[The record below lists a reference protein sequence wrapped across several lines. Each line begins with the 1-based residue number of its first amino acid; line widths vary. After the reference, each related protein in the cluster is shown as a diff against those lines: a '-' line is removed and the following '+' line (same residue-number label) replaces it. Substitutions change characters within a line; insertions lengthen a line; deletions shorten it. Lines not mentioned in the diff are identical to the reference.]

1 VKIGDIGQVNGFI
14 YNWWYYFVLGRISFS
29 NRLFKPL
36 SFFITVTALF
46 LPPKKPITMPYN
58 LLKGKRGIITGAL
71 DENSIAWKV
80 AEKAH
85 EEGATFVLTNAP
97 IAMRMGEINKLAEK
111 TGSTIIPAD
120 ATSVEELTT
129 LFTQSQEV
137 LGGKIDFVLH
147 SIGMS
152 VNIRKKIPYT
162 ESNYDYFAKG
172 IDVSAMSLHKMLAV
186 AKKLD
191 AINEWGSVVAL
202 TYMAAQRTYPFYT
215 DMADIKAMLESIAR
229 SFGYHY
235 GVDKK
240 VRINTV
246 SQSPTKTT
254 AGTGIKGF
262 GDFFDYANAIA
273 PLGNASAEDCANY
286 CITLFSDLTRMVTMQ
301 NLFHDGGYSTTGVS
315 NLIMDKLGVE

>member
-1 VKIGDIGQVNGFI
+1 M
-14 YNWWYYFVLGRISFS
+14 S
-29 NRLFKPL
+29 N
-36 SFFITVTALF
+36 
-46 LPPKKPITMPYN
+46 N

-71 DENSIAWKV
+71 DANSIAWKV

-85 EEGATFVLTNAP
+85 EQGATFVLTNAP
-97 IAMRMGEINKLAEK
+97 IAMRMGEINKLAE
-111 TGSTIIPAD
+111 STNSQIVPAD
-120 ATSVEELTT
+120 ATSVEELTNLYT
-129 LFTQSQEV
+129 KSQEI

-152 VNIRKKIPYT
+152 VNIRKNIPYT
-162 ESNYDYFAKG
+162 ESNYEYFMKG
-172 IDVSAMSLHKMLAV
+172 IDVSAMSFHKMLAV

-191 AINEWGSVVAL
+191 AINEGGSVVAL
-202 TYMAAQRTYPFYT
+202 SYMAAQRTYPFYT

-235 GVDKK
+235 GRDKK

-262 GDFFDYANAIA
+262 SDFYDYADSIA
-273 PLGNASAEDCANY
+273 PLGNASAESCADF
-286 CITLFSDLTRMVTMQ
+286 CVALFSDLTRMVTMQ
-301 NLFHDGGYSTTGVS
+301 NIYHDGGYSTTGTS
-315 NLIMDKLGVE
+315 MEAMERFSKGGN

>member
-1 VKIGDIGQVNGFI
+1 M
-14 YNWWYYFVLGRISFS
+14 
-29 NRLFKPL
+29 
-36 SFFITVTALF
+36 A
-46 LPPKKPITMPYN
+46 YN

-71 DENSIAWKV
+71 DENSITWKV

-85 EEGATFVLTNAP
+85 DEGATFVLTNAP
-97 IAMRMGEINKLAEK
+97 IAMRMGEINKLAAK
-111 TGSTIIPAD
+111 TGSEIIPAD

-129 LFTQSQEV
+129 LFTKSQEV

-162 ESNYDYFAKG
+162 ESNYDYFMKG
-172 IDVSAMSLHKMLAV
+172 IDVSAMSFHKMLAV
-186 AKKLD
+186 AKKMD

-262 GDFFDYANAIA
+262 GDFFDYAQAIA

-315 NLIMDKLGVE
+315 NDVMQRLGVDPQTP

>member
-1 VKIGDIGQVNGFI
+1 M
-14 YNWWYYFVLGRISFS
+14 S
-29 NRLFKPL
+29 
-36 SFFITVTALF
+36 
-46 LPPKKPITMPYN
+46 YN

-97 IAMRMGEINKLAEK
+97 IAMRMGEINALAEK
-111 TGSTIIPAD
+111 TNSVIIPAD
-120 ATSVEELTT
+120 ATSIEDLTH
-129 LFTQSQEV
+129 LFTESQEV

-152 VNIRKKIPYT
+152 VNIRKKIPYA
-162 ESNYDYFAKG
+162 ESNYEYFHKG
-172 IDVSAMSLHKMLAV
+172 IDVSALSFHKMLAV

-202 TYMAAQRTYPFYT
+202 TYMAAQRVFPFYT
-215 DMADIKAMLESIAR
+215 DMADIKSMLESIAR
-229 SFGYHY
+229 SFGYQY
-235 GVDKK
+235 GLDKK
-240 VRINTV
+240 VRINTI

-262 GDFFDYANAIA
+262 GDFFDYADAIA

-286 CITLFSDLTRMVTMQ
+286 CVSLFSDFTRMVTMQ
-301 NLFHDGGYSTTGVS
+301 NLFHDGGYSNTGVS
-315 NLIMDKLGVE
+315 DAVLKKLGLQ

>member
-1 VKIGDIGQVNGFI
+1 MSK
-14 YNWWYYFVLGRISFS
+14 
-29 NRLFKPL
+29 
-36 SFFITVTALF
+36 
-46 LPPKKPITMPYN
+46 
-58 LLKGKRGIITGAL
+58 LLEGKRGIITGAL

-85 EEGATFVLTNAP
+85 EHGATFVLTNAP
-97 IAMRMGEINKLAEK
+97 IAMRMGEINALAEK
-111 TGSTIIPAD
+111 TNSKIIPAD
-120 ATSVEELTT
+120 ATSIEDLTK
-129 LFTQSQEV
+129 LFTESQEV

-152 VNIRKKIPYT
+152 VNIRKNLPYA
-162 ESNYDYFAKG
+162 ESNYDYFQKG
-172 IDVSAMSLHKMLAV
+172 IDVSAMSLHKMLSV

-191 AINEWGSVVAL
+191 AINDWGSVVAL
-202 TYMAAQRTYPFYT
+202 SYAAAQRTYPFYT

-235 GVDKK
+235 GVEKK
-240 VRINTV
+240 VRVNTV

-254 AGTGIKGF
+254 AGSGIKGF
-262 GDFFDYANAIA
+262 GDFYDYADAVS

-301 NLFHDGGYSTTGVS
+301 NLFHDGGYSSTGVS
-315 NLIMDKLGVE
+315 NAIMEKFGI

>member
-1 VKIGDIGQVNGFI
+1 MSK
-14 YNWWYYFVLGRISFS
+14 
-29 NRLFKPL
+29 
-36 SFFITVTALF
+36 
-46 LPPKKPITMPYN
+46 
-58 LLKGKRGIITGAL
+58 LLEGKRGIITGAL
-71 DENSIAWKV
+71 DQNSIAWKV

-85 EEGATFVLTNAP
+85 EHGATFVLTNAP
-97 IAMRMGEINKLAEK
+97 IAMRMGELNALAEK
-111 TGSTIIPAD
+111 TNSKIIPAD
-120 ATSVEELTT
+120 ATSIEDLTKLYT
-129 LFTQSQEV
+129 EAQEV

-152 VNIRKKIPYT
+152 VNIRKNVPYA

-172 IDVSAMSLHKMLAV
+172 IDVSAMSLHKMLSV

-202 TYMAAQRTYPFYT
+202 TYAAAQRTYPFYT

-235 GVDKK
+235 GVEKK
-240 VRINTV
+240 VRVNTV

-254 AGTGIKGF
+254 AGSGIKGF
-262 GDFFDYANAIA
+262 GDFYDYADAIA

-286 CITLFSDLTRMVTMQ
+286 CISLFSDLTRMVTMQ

-315 NLIMDKLGVE
+315 NVVMEKFGIE

>member
-1 VKIGDIGQVNGFI
+1 M
-14 YNWWYYFVLGRISFS
+14 
-29 NRLFKPL
+29 
-36 SFFITVTALF
+36 A
-46 LPPKKPITMPYN
+46 YN

-85 EEGATFVLTNAP
+85 AEGATFVLTNAP
-97 IAMRMGEINKLAEK
+97 IAMRMGEINALAEK
-111 TGSTIIPAD
+111 TGSKIIPAD
-120 ATSVEELTT
+120 ATSVEDLTK
-129 LFTQSQEV
+129 LFTESQEV

-162 ESNYDYFAKG
+162 ESNYDYFLKG
-172 IDVSAMSLHKMLAV
+172 IDVSALSLHKMLAV
-186 AKKLD
+186 AKQLD

-235 GVDKK
+235 GLEKK

-246 SQSPTKTT
+246 SHSHTRTT
-254 AGTGIKGF
+254 AGSGIKGF
-262 GDFFDYANAIA
+262 DNFFDYADKIA
-273 PLGNASAEDCANY
+273 PLGNADAASCADY
-286 CITLFSDLTRMVTMQ
+286 CISLFSDLTRMVTMQ
-301 NLFHDGGYSTTGVS
+301 NLFHDGGYSSTGVS
-315 NLIMDKLGVE
+315 MDVMNAIGEGAE

>member
-1 VKIGDIGQVNGFI
+1 MAH
-14 YNWWYYFVLGRISFS
+14 
-29 NRLFKPL
+29 FK
-36 SFFITVTALF
+36 TDN
-46 LPPKKPITMPYN
+46 MYN

-71 DENSIAWKV
+71 DQNSIAWKV

-85 EEGATFVLTNAP
+85 EEGAAFVLTNAP
-97 IAMRMGEINKLAEK
+97 IAMRMGEINALAEK
-111 TGSTIIPAD
+111 TGSQIIPAD
-120 ATSVEELTT
+120 ATNVDELTN
-129 LFTQSQEV
+129 LFTQSQEI

-162 ESNYDYFAKG
+162 ESNYDYFMKG
-172 IDVSAMSLHKMLAV
+172 IDVSALSFHKMLAV

-191 AINEWGSVVAL
+191 AINEGGSVVAL

-235 GVDKK
+235 GLEKK

-246 SQSPTKTT
+246 SQSPTKTS

-262 GDFFDYANAIA
+262 GDFFDYADAIA
-273 PLGNASAEDCANY
+273 PLGNADAESCADY

-301 NLFHDGGYSTTGVS
+301 NLFHDGGYSSTGVS
-315 NLIMDKLGVE
+315 DIVMKKMGLEE

>member
-1 VKIGDIGQVNGFI
+1 
-14 YNWWYYFVLGRISFS
+14 
-29 NRLFKPL
+29 
-36 SFFITVTALF
+36 
-46 LPPKKPITMPYN
+46 MYN
-58 LLKGKRGIITGAL
+58 LLKGKRGIISGAL
-71 DENSIAWKV
+71 DQNSIAWKV

-85 EEGATFVLTNAP
+85 EEGAEFVLTNAP
-97 IAMRMGEINKLAEK
+97 IAMRMGEINSLAEA
-111 TGSTIIPAD
+111 TGSQIIPAD
-120 ATSVEELTT
+120 ATSVDDLTN
-129 LFTQSQEV
+129 LFTQSQEI

-152 VNIRKKIPYT
+152 VNIRKKIPYP
-162 ESNYDYFAKG
+162 ELNYEYFQKG
-172 IDVSAMSLHKMLAV
+172 IDVSALSLHKMLSV
-186 AKKLD
+186 AKKMD

-235 GVDKK
+235 GLDKK

-262 GDFFDYANAIA
+262 GSFYDYADAIA
-273 PLGNASAEDCANY
+273 PLGNADAESCADY

-301 NLFHDGGYSTTGVS
+301 NLFHDGGYSSTGVS
-315 NLIMDKLGVE
+315 DDVMYRLGVENGEG